1 MTNTEWR
8 FCNTISYGDSKVCD
22 KSFYNLEKFTNSEGL
37 ELTIPIYR
45 DGNVNLLSMMRDKSS
60 ARCIGNGYS
69 HTNRCGFLMDID
81 HVVDIDQLHA
91 ALTFYFVE
99 PTYITI
105 NKESGHAQ
113 VYWMFT
119 KAIGTHR
126 DDKVMTAL
134 GTKYIEYTHKL
145 NSILGLGD
153 IHFTGYN
160 MKNAYN
166 HLQTTKAYLKGEETD
181 CLPNQYSFITLC
193 NLIDITLENA
203 PVWPVGKILKVQSAP
218 SLSTS
223 EMADAALDDDYME
236 QPATITEIK
245 IEQIDGFTPCTYM
258 PKTTTTS
265 APAASNKPATTSKT
279 APINDNSE
287 FRHNKLF
294 LEGIR
299 VKTECWLKHMEW
311 KETTKTI
318 TEALITMNKTFE
330 VPLSEKEMSKEVLNQ
345 GFWLTMKHSF
355 DYKAY
360 NQSEEH
366 KLSCAKGGKAR
377 LGTKNKTHKY
387 DEIFASGA
395 SDDEIREILKSK
407 GLSSSAI
414 AKIIKRNNNTYNR
427 AEWTRI

>member
-1 MTNTEWR
+1 M
-8 FCNTISYGDSKVCD
+8 
-22 KSFYNLEKFTNSEGL
+22 
-37 ELTIPIYR
+37 
-45 DGNVNLLSMMRDKSS
+45 
-60 ARCIGNGYS
+60 
-69 HTNRCGFLMDID
+69 
-81 HVVDIDQLHA
+81 
-91 ALTFYFVE
+91 
-99 PTYITI
+99 
-105 NKESGHAQ
+105 
-113 VYWMFT
+113 
-119 KAIGTHR
+119 
-126 DDKVMTAL
+126 
-134 GTKYIEYTHKL
+134 
-145 NSILGLGD
+145 
-153 IHFTGYN
+153 
-160 MKNAYN
+160 
-166 HLQTTKAYLKGEETD
+166 
-181 CLPNQYSFITLC
+181 
-193 NLIDITLENA
+193 
-203 PVWPVGKILKVQSAP
+203 LKVQSAP

-223 EMADAALDDDYME
+223 ELADAALDDDYME

-265 APAASNKPATTSKT
+265 APANNNKPATTSKT

-355 DYKAY
+355 DYKVY

-366 KLSCAKGGKAR
+366 NLSCAKGGKAR

-414 AKIIKRNNNTYNR
+414 AKIIKRNNTHNNK
-427 AEWTRI
+427 